1 MADASPH
8 GSIQTAAPSLREAA
22 AVWFRIG
29 CLGFGGPAGQIALM
43 HRVLVDEK
51 AWIDEAGFLAGLNF
65 CMLLPGPEAQQLAIY
80 VGWRVNGIFGALI
93 AGLLFVLPG
102 AAVIFV
108 LSALYIRFSEVG
120 AVAGALHG
128 VQAVVIAVVVEA
140 LVRIAKRALKSAA
153 AYALAAA
160 SFAAIFMFAVPFP
173 VIIAG
178 AALAGFAASRAGL
191 GWFSATSQDAAP
203 APAAAPL
210 SIRGGLSA
218 SLVCL
223 TLWLVPVALLI
234 ALLGPEHIFARQ
246 AAFFSQMAVV
256 TFGGAYAVLAF
267 VAQQAVD
274 GFGWLTPTQMVDG
287 LGLAETTPGPLVL
300 VLQFVG
306 FLAAANAGTG
316 HPLLLAG
323 LIGSMIV
330 LWTTFLP
337 CFAWIFAGGPFIDTL
352 QRIRSLSAAL
362 SAVTASVVGVVLN
375 LSLWFAVH
383 VLFGRVG
390 EMEAGPIRTLAPN
403 PASLDLVALALCAA
417 ALIALLR
424 FKIGLLV
431 VLASGAL
438 SGALIALV

>member
-1 MADASPH
+1 MADASPQ
-8 GSIQTAAPSLREAA
+8 GSLQGGPPSLGEAA
-22 AVWFRIG
+22 SVWFRIG

-43 HRVLVDEK
+43 HRVLVEER
-51 AWIDEAGFLAGLNF
+51 AWIDEDGFLAGLNF

-80 VGWRVNGIFGALI
+80 VGWRVNGIAGALI

-102 AAVIFV
+102 AAVIFA
-108 LSALYIRFSEVG
+108 LSALYIRFSDVG
-120 AVAGALHG
+120 VVAGALHG
-128 VQAVVIAVVVEA
+128 VQAMVIAVVVEA
-140 LVRIAKRALKSAA
+140 LVRIGRRALKSAP

-160 SFAAIFMFAVPFP
+160 SFAAIFVFAVPFP
-173 VIIAG
+173 IIIAG

-191 GWFSATSQDAAP
+191 DWFAPPRKAASPHAAP
-203 APAAAPL
+203 PL
-210 SIRGGLSA
+210 SIRRGLTA

-223 TLWLVPVALLI
+223 TLWLAPVALLI

-267 VAQQAVD
+267 VAQQAVE

-306 FLAAANAGTG
+306 FIAAANAETG
-316 HPLLLAG
+316 LPLLLAG
-323 LIGSMIV
+323 LIGSVIV

-337 CFAWIFAGGPFIDTL
+337 CFAWIFAGGPFIETL
-352 QRIRSLSAAL
+352 QRSRSLSAAL

-375 LSLWFAVH
+375 LSLWFAIH

-390 EMEAGPIRTLAPN
+390 DFEAGQVRVLAPD
-403 PASLDLVALALCAA
+403 PASLDLLALCLCAA
-417 ALIALLR
+417 ALITLLR
-424 FKIGLLV
+424 FKAGLLI
-431 VLASGAL
+431 VLGAGAL
-438 SGALIALV
+438 AGALIALL

>member
-1 MADASPH
+1 MTDASSN
-8 GSIQTAAPSLREAA
+8 GSTLAPAPSLREAA

-43 HRVLVDEK
+43 HRVLVEEK
-51 AWIDEAGFLAGLNF
+51 AWIDEDGFLAGLNF

-102 AAVIFV
+102 AIVIFA
-108 LSALYIRFSEVG
+108 LSALYIRFSDVG
-120 AVAGALHG
+120 VVAGALHG

-140 LVRIAKRALKSAA
+140 LVRIARRALKSAA

-160 SFAAIFMFAVPFP
+160 SFSAIFMFAVPFP

-178 AALAGFAASRAGL
+178 AALAGFAASRARLDG
-191 GWFSATSQDAAP
+191 FSASQALAPPHAAP
-203 APAAAPL
+203 PL
-210 SIRGGLSA
+210 SIRSGLTA
-218 SLVCL
+218 SLACL
-223 TLWLVPVALLI
+223 TLWLAPVALLI
-234 ALLGPEHIFARQ
+234 AFLGPEHVFARQ
-246 AAFFSQMAVV
+246 AVFFSQMAVV

-267 VAQQAVD
+267 VAQQAVE
-274 GFGWLTPTQMVDG
+274 GFGWLTPAQMVDG

-306 FLAAANAGTG
+306 FIAAANAETG
-316 HPLLLAG
+316 LPLLLAG
-323 LIGSMIV
+323 LIGSVIV

-337 CFAWIFAGGPFIDTL
+337 CFAWIFAGGPFIDTI
-352 QRIRSLSAAL
+352 QRIAPLRAAL

-383 VLFGRVG
+383 VLFGQVG
-390 EMEAGPIRTLAPN
+390 EFEAGPIRVLAPD
-403 PASLDLVALALCAA
+403 PASLDLAALALCAT

-424 FKIGLLV
+424 FKISLLI
-431 VLASGAL
+431 VLVSGAL
-438 SGALIALV
+438 AGALISLL

>member
-1 MADASPH
+1 M
-8 GSIQTAAPSLREAA
+8 
-22 AVWFRIG
+22 WFRIG

-43 HRVLVDEK
+43 HRVLVEEK
-51 AWIDEAGFLAGLNF
+51 AWIDEDGFLAGLNF

-80 VGWRVNGIFGALI
+80 VGWRVNGIAGALI

-102 AAVIFV
+102 AAVIFA
-108 LSALYIRFSEVG
+108 LSALYIRFSDVG
-120 AVAGALHG
+120 VVAGALHG

-140 LVRIAKRALKSAA
+140 LVRIARRALKSGA

-160 SFAAIFMFAVPFP
+160 SFAAIFVFAIPFP
-173 VIIAG
+173 IIIAG

-191 GWFSATSQDAAP
+191 DWFAPPQKNTPPHAAP
-203 APAAAPL
+203 PL
-210 SIRGGLSA
+210 SVRRGLTASA
-218 SLVCL
+218 ACL
-223 TLWLVPVALLI
+223 ALWLAPVALLI

-267 VAQQAVD
+267 VAQQAVE

-316 HPLLLAG
+316 LPLLVAG
-323 LIGSMIV
+323 LIGSGIV

-337 CFAWIFAGGPFIDTL
+337 CFGWIFAGGPFIDTL

-362 SAVTASVVGVVLN
+362 LAVTASVVGVVLN

-383 VLFGRVG
+383 VLFGQVG
-390 EMEAGPIRTLAPN
+390 EFEAGPIQAPAPD
-403 PASLDLVALALCAA
+403 PASLDLAALALCIA

-424 FKIGLLV
+424 FKISLLI

-438 SGALIALV
+438 AGALIALL

>member
-1 MADASPH
+1 MADASPQGPIH
-8 GSIQTAAPSLREAA
+8 RPAPSLGEAVS
-22 AVWFRIG
+22 VWFRIG

-43 HRVLVDEK
+43 HRVLVEEK
-51 AWIDEAGFLAGLNF
+51 AWIDEDGFLSGLNF

-80 VGWRVNGIFGALI
+80 VGWRVNGIAGALI

-102 AAVIFV
+102 AAVIFA
-108 LSALYIRFSEVG
+108 LSALYIRFSDVG
-120 AVAGALHG
+120 VVAGALHG

-140 LVRIAKRALKSAA
+140 LVRIGRRALKSAP
-153 AYALAAA
+153 AYALAAT
-160 SFAAIFMFAVPFP
+160 SFAAIFVFAVPFP

-191 GWFSATSQDAAP
+191 DWFTPPGKAAP
-203 APAAAPL
+203 PHAAPPL
-210 SIRGGLSA
+210 SIRRGLTA

-223 TLWLVPVALLI
+223 TLWLAPVALLI
-234 ALLGPEHIFARQ
+234 AFLGPEHIFARQ

-267 VAQQAVD
+267 VAQQAVE

-306 FLAAANAGTG
+306 FIAAANAETG
-316 HPLLLAG
+316 LPLLVAG
-323 LIGSMIV
+323 LIGSGIV

-337 CFAWIFAGGPFIDTL
+337 CFAWIFAGGPFIETL
-352 QRIRSLSAAL
+352 QRIRPLSAAL

-375 LSLWFAVH
+375 LSLWFAIH

-390 EMEAGPIRTLAPN
+390 DFEAGPMRMLAPD
-403 PASLDLVALALCAA
+403 PASLDLLALGLCAA

-424 FKIGLLV
+424 FKIGLLIV
-431 VLASGAL
+431 LGGGALAGVLA
-438 SGALIALV
+438 ALI

>member
-1 MADASPH
+1 MTDASPQ
-8 GSIQTAAPSLREAA
+8 GPTLSPAPTLSDAVS
-22 AVWFRIG
+22 VWFRIG

-43 HRVLVDEK
+43 HRVLVEEK
-51 AWIDEAGFLAGLNF
+51 AWIDEDGFLAGLNF
-65 CMLLPGPEAQQLAIY
+65 CMLLPGPEGQQLAIY
-80 VGWRVNGIFGALI
+80 VGWRVNGIPGALI

-102 AAVIFV
+102 AALMFA
-108 LSALYIRFSEVG
+108 LSALYIRFSDVG
-120 AVAGALHG
+120 LVAGALHG

-140 LVRIAKRALKSAA
+140 LVRIARRALKSAA
-153 AYALAAA
+153 GYAFAAA
-160 SFAAIFMFAVPFP
+160 SFSAIFVFAVPFP

-178 AALAGFAASRAGL
+178 AALAGFAASRARL
-191 GWFSATSQDAAP
+191 DWFTPPQKNTPPHAAP
-203 APAAAPL
+203 PL
-210 SIRGGLSA
+210 SVRRGLTA
-218 SLVCL
+218 SMACL
-223 TLWLVPVALLI
+223 ALWLAPVALLI
-234 ALLGPEHIFARQ
+234 ALLGPEHVFARQ

-267 VAQQAVD
+267 VAQQAVE

-316 HPLLLAG
+316 LPLLVAG
-323 LIGSMIV
+323 LIGSGIV

-352 QRIRSLSAAL
+352 QRIRPLRAAL

-375 LSLWFAVH
+375 LSLWFAIH

-390 EMEAGPIRTLAPN
+390 EFEAGPIRVPAPD
-403 PASLDLVALALCAA
+403 PASLDLFALVLCAA

-424 FKIGLLV
+424 FKISLLV
-431 VLASGAL
+431 VLGIGAL
-438 SGALIALV
+438 AGALIALV

>member
-1 MADASPH
+1 MREKSPP
-8 GSIQTAAPSLREAA
+8 GSIHGPAPSLREAA
-22 AVWFRIG
+22 SVWFRIG

-51 AWIDEAGFLAGLNF
+51 VWIEEDDFLAGLNF

-80 VGWRVNGIFGALI
+80 VGWRVNGIIGALI

-102 AAVIFV
+102 AVVIFA
-108 LSALYIRFSEVG
+108 LSALYIRFSDVG
-120 AVAGALHG
+120 VVAGALHG

-140 LVRIAKRALKSAA
+140 LVRIARRALKSAA

-160 SFAAIFMFAVPFP
+160 SFAGIFMFAVPFP
-173 VIIAG
+173 IIIAG

-191 GWFSATSQDAAP
+191 DWFSASQKTAP
-203 APAAAPL
+203 PRTAAPL
-210 SIRGGLSA
+210 SIRRGLTA
-218 SLVCL
+218 SLACL
-223 TLWLVPVALLI
+223 TLWLAPVALLI
-234 ALLGPEHIFARQ
+234 ALLGPEHVFARQ
-246 AAFFSQMAVV
+246 AVFFSQMAVV

-267 VAQQAVD
+267 VAQQAVE

-316 HPLLLAG
+316 LPLLVAG
-323 LIGSMIV
+323 LIGSVIV

-337 CFAWIFAGGPFIDTL
+337 CFAWIFAGGPFIETL

-362 SAVTASVVGVVLN
+362 SAVTAGVVGVVLN
-375 LSLWFAVH
+375 LSLWFAIH

-390 EMEAGPIRTLAPN
+390 ELNAGPIRTVLPD
-403 PASLDLVALALCAA
+403 PASLDVFALGLCAA
-417 ALIALLR
+417 AMIALLR
-424 FKIGLLV
+424 FKVGLLP
-431 VLASGAL
+431 VLGGGAL
-438 SGALIALV
+438 AGALMALV